1 MIYGSSDQ
9 VAQFLRD
16 KTQGKGFLK
25 VSIQNNGRTYLP
37 VNNTCCNGA
46 TTCAAAASCFVAG
59 ILVMSIIHFATET
72 LNVKKTK
79 INETKPTKGDNR
91 QTEQPLLTLMHTLW
105 VREHNRVAKKL
116 CIEFPGN
123 NDEFYYQQARRIV
136 IAELQ
141 HIIYTE
147 YLPVIIGIS
156 DHFNRIPEQWLRT
169 TTNRSIA
176 DRYGHDC

>member
-16 KTQGKGFLK
+16 KTQGKGLLK

-72 LNVKKTK
+72 LNVKKK
-79 INETKPTKGDNR
+79 QKLMKPN
-91 QTEQPLLTLMHTLW
+91 
-105 VREHNRVAKKL
+105 
-116 CIEFPGN
+116 
-123 NDEFYYQQARRIV
+123 QQKA
-136 IAELQ
+136 
-141 HIIYTE
+141 II
-147 YLPVIIGIS
+147 
-156 DHFNRIPEQWLRT
+156 
-169 TTNRSIA
+169 
-176 DRYGHDC
+176 DRLSNHC